1 MLKNV
6 FVITFFLVASLS
18 AQNMGL
24 EDIKKE
30 MQQLYEANKE
40 IKKEN
45 DVLRN
50 QVINLSNRFDR
61 TNVKVD
67 SLLKLITANK
77 NAIEKTTSELGS
89 KISNAETNANQK
101 ISNVDESLSKTSL
114 YGIIGV
120 LSTLLLSGLLYVVL
134 SKRQRTDKTD
144 FIDQLSK
151 TKSSIEESL
160 VKEFEK
166 QTEFMDTQLHLLEKK
181 RTELPNILNSET
193 DHSLALKVASEINL
207 IERNIRLMDPKT
219 KGLKQLQASVGKM
232 KDNLAA
238 NGYEMPELLGKQ
250 FHQGMK
256 VIVTTSIPDENLEKG
271 IELITKVLIPQVNFN
286 DRMIQTA
293 QIEVSV
299 GY

>member
-1 MLKNV
+1 MLKFI
-6 FVITFFLVASLS
+6 FVSAFFLVASLS

-24 EDIKKE
+24 EDVKKE

-50 QVINLSNRFDR
+50 QVIILSNRFDR

-67 SLLKLITANK
+67 SLFKLITANK
-77 NAIEKTTSELGS
+77 NAIDKTTSELGS
-89 KISNAETNANQK
+89 KISKAETNANQK

-120 LSTLLLSGLLYVVL
+120 LSTLLLSGMLYVVL

-151 TKSSIEESL
+151 TKSAIEESL

-181 RTELPNILNSET
+181 RTELPNNLNSEP

-256 VIVTTSIPDENLEKG
+256 VIVSTSIPDENLEKG
-271 IELITKVLIPQVNFN
+271 TELITKVLIPQVNFN

>member
-1 MLKNV
+1 MLKYIFISA
-6 FVITFFLVASLS
+6 FVLVASLS

-50 QVINLSNRFDR
+50 QVVNINFRFDR
-61 TNVKVD
+61 INTKMD
-67 SLLKLITANK
+67 SLFNLIKANK
-77 NAIEKTTSELGS
+77 YAFDKMTGELGS
-89 KISNAETNANQK
+89 KISKAEINTNQK
-101 ISNVDESLSKTSL
+101 ISNVDESLSKTAL

-120 LSTLLLSGLLYVVL
+120 LSALLLSSILFVVL

-181 RTELPNILNSET
+181 RIEFPNNINSEP

-256 VIVTTSIPDENLEKG
+256 VIVSTSIPDENLEKG
-271 IELITKVLIPQVNFN
+271 TELITKVLIPQVNFN